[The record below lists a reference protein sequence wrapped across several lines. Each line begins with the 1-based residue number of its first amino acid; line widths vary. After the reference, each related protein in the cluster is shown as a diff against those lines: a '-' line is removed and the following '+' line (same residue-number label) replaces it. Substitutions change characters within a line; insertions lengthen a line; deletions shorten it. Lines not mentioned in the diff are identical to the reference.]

1 MHLFCLTVV
10 RNHFV
15 SDGDDKESNS
25 INITK
30 FMKEELGLK
39 ATDTMVVKMDIEGSE
54 WPILR
59 RWLRDLEMDLVVDEL
74 FVEIQVQNPSLAAT
88 ARVSEGPGYA

>member
-1 MHLFCLTVV
+1 MHLFCLTIVC
-10 RNHFV
+10 NYFV
-15 SDGDDKESNS
+15 SDADDKASDS
-25 INITK
+25 VNITK

-39 ATDTMVVKMDIEGSE
+39 AMGTVVVKMDIKGSE

-59 RWLRDLEMDLVVDEL
+59 RWLKDPEMALI
-74 FVEIQVQNPSLAAT
+74 VEIQVQNPSLATT